1 MPTPPDAMTG
11 HADGVGHRRGELDV
25 EAVAGAVA
33 VHRGEQDLA
42 GAERLGPARPLDGV
56 EPGRRCGRRG

>member
-1 MPTPPDAMTG
+1 MTG
-11 HADGVGHRRGELDV
+11 TPTASLDGPGQLDV

-42 GAERLGPARPLDGV
+42 RRRGARPR
-56 EPGRRCGRRG
+56 PPTPPRRARSGCGRRG